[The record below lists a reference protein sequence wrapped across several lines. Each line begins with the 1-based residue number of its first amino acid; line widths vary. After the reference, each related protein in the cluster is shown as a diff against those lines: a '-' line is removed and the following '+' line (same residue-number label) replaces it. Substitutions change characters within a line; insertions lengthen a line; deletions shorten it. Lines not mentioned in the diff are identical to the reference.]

1 MTIRLR
7 TVFISLIV
15 VLLIV
20 FLFAERALLTPLI
33 LGAIF
38 AYLFN
43 PTVNFFSEKIKL
55 PRSLAV
61 VIIYILIVSIVVAAA
76 TILTRQFF
84 AEQDD
89 IRSYITAFAVNAKKE
104 VHNLPD
110 FLQPTVSDFIISITK
125 SRAVTSVSLLPFFPK
140 ALSRIVSFLIFVFSG
155 YYFLKEGGSMFE
167 KGLTY
172 VPVGYKVDVEIV
184 LRKINSVLG
193 GYLRGQIFLV
203 FLMSLAT
210 FVALSILG
218 VRFALL
224 IAIFSGFAEIVPVVG
239 PITAGALATLVV
251 LITGTVNFGISPIA
265 GAVIVV
271 IIYFFLRQTE
281 DYFIIPQVMGK
292 ITKLPPFIIF
302 LAVIAGGH
310 LWGIMGLILAV
321 PIAAIIKILLEF
333 FLDHTVEEEEKDIV

>member
-1 MTIRLR
+1 MIIRLR
-7 TVFISLIV
+7 TVFIALIF
-15 VLLIV
+15 VLLCIFV
-20 FLFAERALLTPLI
+20 FAERALLTPII

-55 PRSLAV
+55 PRGLSV
-61 VIIYILIVSIVVAAA
+61 VIIYALIVSVVVAAA
-76 TILTRQFF
+76 TILTRQFL
-84 AEQDD
+84 AESDD
-89 IRSYITAFAVNAKKE
+89 IRSYITAFAINAQKE
-104 VHNLPD
+104 VYNLPD
-110 FLQPTVSDFIISITK
+110 FVRPTVSDFVISLTK
-125 SRAVTSVSLLPFFPK
+125 TRSVSNVSLLPFFPK

-167 KGLTY
+167 KGLTF
-172 VPVGYKVDVEIV
+172 VPSKYKVDVEIL

-203 FLMSLAT
+203 FLMALVT

-224 IAIFSGFAEIVPVVG
+224 VAIFSGFAEIVPVVG

-251 LITGTVNFGISPIA
+251 FVTGTVNFGLSPIA
-265 GAVIVV
+265 GAGAVIA
-271 IIYFFLRQTE
+271 IYFILRHIE
-281 DYFIIPQVMGK
+281 DYFVIPQIMGK
-292 ITKLPPFIIF
+292 ITKLPPFVIF

-321 PIAAIIKILLEF
+321 PVAAIIKILLEF
-333 FLDHTVEEEEKDIV
+333 FLDQTVEEEEKLPN